1 MDLNKSKKKFCFL
14 IPARGGSKEIK
25 NKNLKKIRNKS
36 LVGHAIQ
43 FSKLFSNE
51 KSIFVHTDS
60 QKIKSEAERYNVEI
74 INRPKILSGDKISD
88 YKILEHTIKNI
99 STDYKYIIYLQPTS
113 PFRKK
118 NDLLESIKFIE
129 KKNFDSIWSV
139 TKIDKKYNPLKVLI
153 NNKEILKLFTNEGKK
168 VAARQMLKDAF
179 IRNGVFYIFKISSLK
194 KYKSIYLKNCSYK
207 IITSNHINIDM
218 KRDLYE
224 ARKLASKIEY

>member
-60 QKIKSEAERYNVEI
+60 TKIKFEAQRYNVEI

-99 STDYKYIIYLQPTS
+99 SDDYKYIVYLQPTS

-118 NDLLESIKFIE
+118 NDLLMSIKLIE

-153 NNKEILKLFTNEGKK
+153 NYKEKLNLFTNEGKK
-168 VAARQMLKDAF
+168 VVARQMLKDAF
-179 IRNGVFYIFKISSLK
+179 IRNGIF
-194 KYKSIYLKNCSYK
+194 IYLGF
-207 IITSNHINIDM
+207 HP
-218 KRDLYE
+218 
-224 ARKLASKIEY
+224 